1 MEKQEQ
7 QAQQDQKSQ
16 SVAPDRN
23 QGGQQGIQRGQGA
36 SAPIERGGGYGASR
50 FSTSPFSLMRR
61 FSEDMDRLFDSF
73 FGSSPTRW
81 GSWPGDIAA
90 TGLWPEIEVHH
101 AGDKL
106 VIQADVPG
114 LKKDDVTVE
123 VRDHELSISGERRS
137 QSEQNEGRY
146 YRTERS
152 YGRFSRT
159 VPLPEGAKADTAS
172 ATFENGVLKIEME
185 APGGGQRQAR
195 RIEVREGNAH

>member
-7 QAQQDQKSQ
+7 QEQQDQKAQ
-16 SVAPDRN
+16 SAAPDRN
-23 QGGQQGIQRGQGA
+23 QGGQQGIERSRGA
-36 SAPIERGGGYGASR
+36 SAPMERGGYGGSR
-50 FSTSPFSLMRR
+50 SSTSPFSLVRR
-61 FSEDMDRLFDSF
+61 LSEDMDRLFDNF
-73 FGSSPTRW
+73 FGATPMRW
-81 GSWPGDIAA
+81 GNWRTEAA
-90 TGLWPEIEVHH
+90 TGMWPEIEIYH

-106 VIQADVPG
+106 VIHADVPG

-137 QSEQNEGRY
+137 QSEQNEGHY

-159 VPLPEGAKADTAS
+159 VPLPEGAKPDTAS

-185 APGGGQRQAR
+185 VPGGGQRQGR
-195 RIEVREGNAH
+195 RIEVREGSAH